1 MCLILWAM
9 LACEST
15 GVQRLAYQ
23 ILIHAFSTRS
33 SDVTAVNLMA
43 VLRNG
48 IPAAIAART
57 AEQAYLTLF
66 GSAAIGLQALHA
78 ILFSSEGAHD
88 HPYSVRWCTCCTMR
102 SDMPAVTSLFHS
114 F

>member
-9 LACEST
+9 LACENT

-23 ILIHAFSTRS
+23 ILTHAFSTRS

-57 AEQAYLTLF
+57 AEQAYLTSF

-78 ILFSSEGAHD
+78 ILFSSEG
-88 HPYSVRWCTCCTMR
+88 VRMTIPTAFVGAPAAPC
-102 SDMPAVTSLFHS
+102 AVTCQR
-114 F
+114 